1 MEHEL
6 KMLTRECRNSVS
18 FFPHSDRALN
28 HNTTPMFPNII
39 KLENTTALTVQFLSK
54 SPVFKLKFNFIF

>member
-18 FFPHSDRALN
+18 FF
-28 HNTTPMFPNII
+28 HNTSPMFPNII

-54 SPVFKLKFNFIF
+54 SPVFKLKFIFIF